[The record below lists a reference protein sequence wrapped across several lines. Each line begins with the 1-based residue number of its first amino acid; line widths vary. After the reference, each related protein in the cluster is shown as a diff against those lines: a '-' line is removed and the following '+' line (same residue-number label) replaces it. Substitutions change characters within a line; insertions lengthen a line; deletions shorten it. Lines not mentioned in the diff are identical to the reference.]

1 MSKAAAEQRGAVMMD
16 ARIQIHDDYCSNMS
30 SEDIQTVLS
39 QVTALIT
46 GAILR
51 AGAQP
56 EEPETAA

>member
-1 MSKAAAEQRGAVMMD
+1 MMD

-30 SEDIQTVLS
+30 VEDREGVLS
-39 QVTALIT
+39 QVTALST

>member
-1 MSKAAAEQRGAVMMD
+1 MMD
-16 ARIQIHDDYCSNMS
+16 AKIQIHDDYCSNMS
-30 SEDIQTVLS
+30 SEDIQAVLS

>member
-1 MSKAAAEQRGAVMMD
+1 MVDTKIR
-16 ARIQIHDDYCSNMS
+16 IHDDYCSNRN
-30 SEDIQTVLS
+30 SEDIQAILS

>member
-1 MSKAAAEQRGAVMMD
+1 MMD
-16 ARIQIHDDYCSNMS
+16 ARIQIHDDYCANMS

-39 QVTALIT
+39 HVTALIP
-46 GAILR
+46 GEILR

>member
-1 MSKAAAEQRGAVMMD
+1 MMMD
-16 ARIQIHDDYCSNMS
+16 AKIQSHDDYCSNMS
-30 SEDIQTVLS
+30 GEDIQAVLS

-51 AGAQP
+51 VGAQP

>member
-1 MSKAAAEQRGAVMMD
+1 MMD
-16 ARIQIHDDYCSNMS
+16 ARIQIHDDCCSKRS
-30 SEDIQTVLS
+30 SEEIQTVLS